1 MTLSTRC
8 QEAAQ
13 LSETLTLWKV
23 VRDLWDPD
31 ANPSGFLNLGIAE
44 NSLMHDILSRHVHQ
58 NINLPNT
65 TFTYGDGTVGS
76 KRLREAIPYWGTFV
90 PDLTLRFGAQLLPVP
105 FHNIDPLEDGCVQK
119 YKDVILEAHSRGQKV
134 AGLVICN
141 PHNPLGRCYSKEV
154 LISLMYL
161 CEEYQLHLIS
171 DEIYA
176 LSVWSNDIDD
186 NGPAPVPF
194 TSILSI
200 DPGGIIDPARIHV
213 VWGMSKDFGAS
224 GLRVGSFISQ
234 SNEILHKAMT
244 PVGLY
249 TYVSAAS
256 DHIAANILED
266 SLWTDA
272 YIVENQ
278 KRLSKQYEFV
288 IRWARDHHISHAPGV
303 NAAFF
308 VWLDLGS
315 YYQRNH
321 LEMYVKQSHHIT
333 KALLEKKVFLASGA
347 DFGSE
352 KPGWFR
358 IVFAHEDHYLQEVL
372 TRIIAALEAA

>member
-65 TFTYGDGTVGS
+65 TFTYGDGTIEHLAWACANPG
-76 KRLREAIPYWGTFV
+76 EAFLLGQPYWGTFV

-105 FHNIDPLEDGCVQK
+105 FHDIDPLEDG
-119 YKDVILEAHSRGQKV
+119 
-134 AGLVICN
+134 
-141 PHNPLGRCYSKEV
+141 
-154 LISLMYL
+154 
-161 CEEYQLHLIS
+161 

-176 LSVWSNDIDD
+176 LSVWSNDIDA
-186 NGPAPVPF
+186 NGPAPAPF

-200 DPGGIIDPARIHV
+200 DPGGIIDPARILV

-234 SNEILHKAMT
+234 SNEMLHKAMT

-266 SLWTDA
+266 SLWKDA

-288 IRWARDHHISHAPGV
+288 IRWARDNHISHAPGV

-321 LEMYVKQSHHIT
+321 PEMDVKQSHHIT

-358 IVFAHEDHYLQEVL
+358 IVFAHEDHYLQEGL